1 MEKNFIR
8 DNFNNSPSLHNLRT
22 RRVQKI
28 TSKTIAPTIPTRS
41 YVSLVVS
48 TQSTSEYF
56 DEQIKE
62 AEPKKIVYS
71 IFREDCFT
79 LSDVTD
85 SDECEEDY

>member
-1 MEKNFIR
+1 MENNFIR

-22 RRVQKI
+22 RRVQQI

-41 YVSLVVS
+41 YLSSVES

-62 AEPKKIVYS
+62 AEPKKIV
-71 IFREDCFT
+71 
-79 LSDVTD
+79 SDVNRPAI
-85 SDECEEDY
+85 S

>member
-1 MEKNFIR
+1 MENNFIR

-22 RRVQKI
+22 RRVQQI

-41 YVSLVVS
+41 YLSSVES

-56 DEQIKE
+56 DDQIKE